1 MTSLKPAASLS
12 SGLLVRKGG
21 ATPANLLFAYP
32 PIGPSEIRD
41 MPRFEARMPGAPDEP
56 PQPANRDEHA
66 SAAARRRTV
75 EALQPRGRG
84 AKVSLRLDA
93 ERHQR
98 LRVAAF
104 HEGRSGQQLLIAALD
119 AYLEST
125 GASEIDARCSC
136 LRQRSK

>member
-1 MTSLKPAASLS
+1 MTFLKPAASLS

-21 ATPANLLFAYP
+21 ATPANLLFPYP
-32 PIGPSEIRD
+32 PAGPSEMPD
-41 MPRFEARMPGAPDEP
+41 MPRFEARMPDASVEP
-56 PQPANRDEHA
+56 PRPARPE
-66 SAAARRRTV
+66 AAPAVARRRTV
-75 EALQPRGRG
+75 EAPQPRGRG

-93 ERHQR
+93 GRHQR

-125 GASEIDARCSC
+125 GASEVDTRCSC
-136 LRQRSK
+136 LQQRSE